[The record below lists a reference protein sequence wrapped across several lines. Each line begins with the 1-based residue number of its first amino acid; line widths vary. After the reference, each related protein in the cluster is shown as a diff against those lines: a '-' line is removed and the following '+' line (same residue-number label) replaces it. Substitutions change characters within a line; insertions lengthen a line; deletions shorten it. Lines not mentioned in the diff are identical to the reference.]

1 MLNLAKSLFQAGAS
15 EGYGEEDLSAVVN
28 AMRPGSA
35 RRSANNS
42 SNTSRAKSIMAPSCW
57 FRFIRTR
64 RKELFWSFHHFLSE
78 RNFCISLPSTMQR
91 EELQH
96 EMDQKI
102 KSNGT
107 LSY

>member
-42 SNTSRAKSIMAPSCW
+42 SNNKQAVLNLIMAPSCW
-57 FRFIRTR
+57 FSVHPDQEEGAIFGHSI
-64 RKELFWSFHHFLSE
+64 
-78 RNFCISLPSTMQR
+78 ISLGKKLFAFHFRLLCKGGIT
-91 EELQH
+91 
-96 EMDQKI
+96 
-102 KSNGT
+102 T
-107 LSY
+107 